1 MVWSKTKRLRLY
13 RLAIS
18 FVTRD
23 IQNGSSFLLFKL
35 EPPDRSHEVNRLL
48 RAQRA
53 EGRRTRWSGWSRS
66 SRASSWSQRLCFG
79 PGSLLRDNRNEA
91 GFLLSSLDRLGATFP
106 RRSGSGRSVHR
117 NHGPAQEVR
126 PRHDAKEFLGRLA
139 RR

>member
-18 FVTRD
+18 SVTRD
-23 IQNGSSFLLFKL
+23 IQNGSSFLLFEL

-53 EGRRTRWSGWSRS
+53 EGRRIRWSVWGGG
-66 SRASSWSQRLCFG
+66 SRASSWPQRLCFG
-79 PGSLLRDNRNEA
+79 SGGLLCDHRDEA

-106 RRSGSGRSVHR
+106 GRSGGGRRFHR
-117 NHGPAQEVR
+117 NYGPAPEVR
-126 PRHDAKEFLGRLA
+126 P
-139 RR
+139 